1 MSRDGSAHPANPPT
15 VGVVLAGGQARRMGG
30 GDKTRIR
37 VGGMTILERVLA
49 RIAPQ
54 CARLV
59 LNAAGDAARFA
70 DSGLAVIADSVPDH
84 AGPLAGVLAGLDWA
98 ASEAPEI
105 AWLVSLPG
113 DCPFLPRD
121 LVARLH
127 QARLAA
133 GGQIACAASGER
145 RHPVVALWPV
155 ALRADLRRAVTEEG
169 LRKVDQW
176 SARYRRGVAEWPVTP
191 VDPFFN
197 INTPEEAAEA
207 DRIAAR
213 HPKI

>member
-105 AWLVSLPG
+105 AWLVSVPG

-176 SARYRRGVAEWPVTP
+176 SARYRRGVAEWPIAP

-213 HPKI
+213 HPEI

>member
-1 MSRDGSAHPANPPT
+1 MSREGSARPANPPT

-30 GDKTRIR
+30 GDKPCIR
-37 VGGMTILERVLA
+37 VGGTTILERVLA

-54 CARLV
+54 CSRLV

-105 AWLVSLPG
+105 AWLVSVPG

-127 QARLAA
+127 QARVATD
-133 GGQIACAASGER
+133 GQIACAASGER

-197 INTPEEAAEA
+197 VNTSEEAAEA

-213 HPKI
+213 HPEI

>member
-1 MSRDGSAHPANPPT
+1 MSRDGSAPPANPPT

-105 AWLVSLPG
+105 AWLVSVPG

-176 SARYRRGVAEWPVTP
+176 SARYRRGVAEWPIAP

-213 HPKI
+213 HPEI

>member
-105 AWLVSLPG
+105 AWLVSVPG

-176 SARYRRGVAEWPVTP
+176 SARYRRGVAEWPIAP

-197 INTPEEAAEA
+197 INPPEEAAEA

-213 HPKI
+213 HPEI